1 MCPAAGTIQNNRE
14 RIFMEQQAK
23 KKIAQSIQD
32 FQLPLYTEIPN
43 VGLFLEQTT
52 KFVSEYFAT
61 MPGITITSSMI
72 SNYVK
77 KGLVHNPIKKQYYR
91 DQIAHIIFI
100 AVAKTVLP
108 LENIQ
113 RMIRLQEKDYSDQG
127 AYEYFCLE
135 FHNILQYVFGVTDT
149 LEPLGEKETDEKLL
163 LRNTI
168 FSVSYKLYLDKCFE
182 YLNLPAGK

>member
-1 MCPAAGTIQNNRE
+1 MKN
-14 RIFMEQQAK
+14 K
-23 KKIAQSIQD
+23 KQTPKD
-32 FQLPLYTEIPN
+32 FKLPHYTEIPN
-43 VGLFLEQTT
+43 TGLYLEQ
-52 KFVSEYFAT
+52 VSQYINDILAPLGCAT
-61 MPGITITSSMI
+61 LTASMI

-113 RMIRLQEKDYSDQG
+113 RMIRLQEQDYSDQG

>member
-1 MCPAAGTIQNNRE
+1 MNQEIKQ
-14 RIFMEQQAK
+14 RIAESFR
-23 KKIAQSIQD
+23 D
-32 FQLPLYTEIPN
+32 FHLPRYHEIPD
-43 VGLFLEQTT
+43 VGLYLEQAA
-52 KFVSEYFAT
+52 KYISGCVSPLGDMAL
-61 MPGITITSSMI
+61 TSSMI

>member
-1 MCPAAGTIQNNRE
+1 MQT
-14 RIFMEQQAK
+14 FH
-23 KKIAQSIQD
+23 QD
-32 FQLPLYTEIPN
+32 VFQEIENFDLPKYSEIPN

-52 KFVSEYFAT
+52 KYISEYLNPLSESICLT
-61 MPGITITSSMI
+61 GSMI

-113 RMIRLQEKDYSDQG
+113 RMIRLQEQDYSDQG

-135 FHNILQYVFGVTDT
+135 FHNILQYVFGVSDT